1 MARLYEARLVKH
13 LSTAEAVRA
22 ASLGVLRE
30 RRAKGESTHP
40 FYWGA
45 FVAAGDWR

>member
-1 MARLYEARLVKH
+1 
-13 LSTAEAVRA
+13 VRQ
-22 ASLGVLRE
+22 ASLRILNDR
-30 RRAKGESTHP
+30 RRAGVTTDP

>member
-1 MARLYEARLVKH
+1 MESLYEARLR
-13 LSTAEAVRA
+13 LGITTAESVRHA
-22 ASLGVLRE
+22 GLELLRA
-30 RRAKGESTHP
+30 RREEGRSTHP